1 MNNEVSIALEIFKNY
16 TLSETE
22 IQLIN
27 SKFKKIELKKG
38 DVLIKPS
45 TVIQHQ
51 YYTFT
56 GCLRSYFVQKSG
68 KENTIQFAIKDWWIS
83 DYTALFTNQKS
94 VLHIE
99 CLQDA
104 ILYRVSKEDID
115 EVFEKIPKLESFFRK
130 KLEKAFAG
138 FQRRILEYLSLS
150 ATERYQKFKENYTE
164 IEKHI
169 KNYHIA
175 SFLGITTE
183 SLSRIRKSTQKV

>member
-1 MNNEVSIALEIFKNY
+1 MEKNISIAEEIFKSY
-16 TLSETE
+16 TLSESE
-22 IQLIN
+22 IRLIN

-38 DVLIKPS
+38 DILIKPN
-45 TVIQHQ
+45 TIIQHQ
-51 YYTFT
+51 YYTYS

-68 KENTIQFAIKDWWIS
+68 KESTIQFAIKDWWIS

-94 VLHIE
+94 VLNIE

-104 ILYRVSKEDID
+104 MLYKVSEKDME
-115 EVFEKIPKLESFFRK
+115 EVFEKIPKVESFFRK

-138 FQRRILEYLSLS
+138 FQKRILEYLSLS
-150 ATERYQKFKENYTE
+150 ATERYQKFKENYAE

-183 SLSRIRKSTQKV
+183 SLSRIRKSTM